1 MLTAQE
7 INEIFETTDVFGWN
21 YSSEAQIVVN
31 QGGTS
36 SGKTYSI
43 LQCLFLHAITDA
55 GSIITVAGQDI
66 PNLKVGALRD
76 AQMIVS
82 NSLPLQSLIKDYNK
96 SDRIYTFNNG
106 SIIEF
111 KSYDDWQDAK
121 SGKRDYLFLNEAN
134 GVPKVIWD
142 ELFMRTRKK
151 SYIDYNPNAEF
162 WVHRELIGKGNV
174 QIIISDHRHNTF
186 LDDVIHDKIE
196 SIEDDELWKVYAR
209 GLTGKLEGIIF
220 RNYNV
225 VPMIPEEAKFIGCGL
240 DFGFTNDP
248 TAIVECFQS
257 GGELYFNELIY
268 ETRLTNSDINNRFL
282 DIGFS
287 KYRDIIADSAEPKS
301 IADLNNYGWN
311 VYGATK
317 GADSVRNS
325 IDILKRYKLNVTQR
339 STNLRKELNGY
350 KWKMTRDGI
359 LVNEPVDLMNHA
371 IDAIRY
377 VALNKLN
384 GNVNNG
390 NYSFDI
396 V

>member
-1 MLTAQE
+1 MTQSDIHNL
-7 INEIFETTDVFGWN
+7 FDTTDVFSAN
-21 YSSEAQIVVN
+21 SYSQKQIVIN

-43 LQCLFLHAITDA
+43 LQCLFLHAIQDA
-55 GSIITVAGQDI
+55 GSIITLAGQDI

-76 AQMIVS
+76 AQNIVD
-82 NSLPLQSLIKDYNK
+82 NSPILQTFIHDYNK
-96 SDRIYTFNNG
+96 SDRIYTFNNK

-121 SGKRDYLFLNEAN
+121 SGKRDYLFLNEMN

-151 SYIDYNPNAEF
+151 AYGDYNPNAEF
-162 WVHRELIGKGNV
+162 WVHRELLGRDNV
-174 QIIISDHRHNTF
+174 ELIISDHRHNTY
-186 LDDVIHDKIE
+186 LDQVIHDKIE

-209 GLTGKLEGIIF
+209 GATGKLEGIIF

-225 VPMIPEEAKFIGCGL
+225 VPNVPENAKYIGTGL

-248 TAIVECFQS
+248 TAIVECWQAS
-257 GGELYFNELIY
+257 GELFFNELVY
-268 ETRLTNSDINNRFL
+268 ETRLTNSDINNKL
-282 DIGFS
+282 NDIGFS

-311 VYGATK
+311 VYPAAK
-317 GADSVRNS
+317 GADSVRSS
-325 IDILKRYKLNVTQR
+325 IDLLKKWKLNVTQR

-350 KWKMTRDGI
+350 KWKQNKDGV
-359 LVNEPVDLMNHA
+359 LLNEPVDLMNHA
-371 IDAIRY
+371 IDAVRY
-377 VALNKLN
+377 IALNKLN
-384 GNVNNG
+384 N
-390 NYSFDI
+390 NYSGEYSID
-396 V
+396 VL

>member
-1 MLTAQE
+1 MLTQQE
-7 INEIFETTDVFGWN
+7 INDLFETTDVFSLN
-21 YSSEAQIVVN
+21 LNSSKAIVIN

-43 LQCLFLHAITDA
+43 LQCLFVHALQDDGA
-55 GSIITVAGQDI
+55 IITVAGQDI

-82 NSLPLQSLIKDYNK
+82 NSLPLQSYIKDYNK
-96 SDRIYTFNNG
+96 SDRIYTFTNG

-134 GVPKVIWD
+134 GVSKNIWD

-151 SYIDYNPNAEF
+151 AYIDYNPNAEF
-162 WVHRELIGKGNV
+162 WVHRELIGKEN
-174 QIIISDHRHNTF
+174 IELIISDHRHNTF
-186 LDDVIHDKIE
+186 LEQSIHDKIE
-196 SIEDDELWKVYAR
+196 SIEDEELWKVYAR

-225 VPMIPEEAKFIGCGL
+225 VPTIPEDAKFIGIGL

-248 TAIVECFQS
+248 TAIVEVYQLS
-257 GGELYFNELIY
+257 GELFINELTY
-268 ETRLTNSDINNRFL
+268 ETRLTNSDIDKRL
-282 DIGFS
+282 QDIGIS
-287 KYRDIIADSAEPKS
+287 KYKDIIADSAEPKS
-301 IADLNNYGWN
+301 IADLTNYGWN
-311 VYGATK
+311 VYPAIK
-317 GADSVRNS
+317 GKDSVRNS

-339 STNLRKELNGY
+339 SVNLKKELNGY
-350 KWKMTRDGI
+350 KWKQTKGGEM
-359 LVNEPVDLMNHA
+359 LNEPVDLMNHA
-371 IDAIRY
+371 IDALRY

-384 GNVNNG
+384 NQNSGG
-390 NYSFDI
+390 YS
-396 V
+396 VSVL

>member
-1 MLTAQE
+1 MTQTEVNRL
-7 INEIFETTDVFGWN
+7 FETTDVFSAN
-21 YSSEAQIVVN
+21 YYSTKQIVVN

-43 LQCLFLHAITDA
+43 LQCLFLHAIQDA
-55 GSIITVAGQDI
+55 GAIITVAGQDI

-76 AQMIVS
+76 SQMIVS
-82 NSLPLQSLIKDYNK
+82 NSLTLQSFIQDYNK
-96 SDRIYTFNNG
+96 SDRIYTFTNG

-134 GVPKVIWD
+134 GVAKPIWD

-162 WVHRELIGKGNV
+162 WVHREIIGRENAEL
-174 QIIISDHRHNTF
+174 IISDHRHNTF
-186 LDDVIHDKIE
+186 LDKVIHDKIE
-196 SIEDDELWKVYAR
+196 SIEDDELWRVYAR

-225 VPMIPEEAKFIGCGL
+225 VPTIPEGAKFIGVGM

-248 TAIVECFQS
+248 TAVIECYQLS
-257 GGELYFNELIY
+257 GELFFNELIY
-268 ETRLTNSDINNRFL
+268 ETRLTNSAINDKL
-282 DIGFS
+282 IELGFS
-287 KYRDIIADSAEPKS
+287 KHKDIIADSAEPKS
-301 IADLNNYGWN
+301 IADLTNYGWN
-311 VYGATK
+311 VYPAAK
-317 GADSVRNS
+317 GKDSVRSS
-325 IDILKRYKLNVTQR
+325 IDLLKKYKLNVTQR

-350 KWKMTRDGI
+350 KWKQTKDGI
-359 LVNEPVDLMNHA
+359 MLNEPVDLMNHA

-377 VALNKLN
+377 IALNKLTN
-384 GNVNNG
+384 TNTG
-390 NYSFDI
+390 NYSVYI
-396 V
+396 

>member
-1 MLTAQE
+1 MLTQQE
-7 INEIFETTDVFGWN
+7 INDLFETTDVFSLN
-21 YSSEAQIVVN
+21 LNSSKAIVIN

-43 LQCLFLHAITDA
+43 LQCLFVHALQDD
-55 GSIITVAGQDI
+55 GSIITVVGQDI

-82 NSLPLQSLIKDYNK
+82 NSLPLQSYIKDYNK
-96 SDRIYTFNNG
+96 SDRIYTFTNG

-134 GVPKVIWD
+134 GVSKNIWD

-151 SYIDYNPNAEF
+151 AYIDYNPNAEF
-162 WVHRELIGKGNV
+162 WVHRELIGKEN
-174 QIIISDHRHNTF
+174 IELIISDHRHNTF
-186 LDDVIHDKIE
+186 IEQSIHDKIE
-196 SIEDDELWKVYAR
+196 SIEDEELWKVYAR

-225 VPMIPEEAKFIGCGL
+225 VPTIPEDAKFIGIGL

-248 TAIVECFQS
+248 TAIVEVYQLS
-257 GGELYFNELIY
+257 GELFINELTY
-268 ETRLTNSDINNRFL
+268 ETRLTNSDIDKRL
-282 DIGFS
+282 QDIGIS
-287 KYRDIIADSAEPKS
+287 KYKDIIADSAEPKS
-301 IADLNNYGWN
+301 IADLTNYGWN
-311 VYGATK
+311 VYPAIK

-339 STNLRKELNGY
+339 SVNLKKELNGY
-350 KWKMTRDGI
+350 KWKQTKNGEM
-359 LVNEPVDLMNHA
+359 LNEPVDLMNHA
-371 IDAIRY
+371 IDALRY

-384 GNVNNG
+384 NQNIGG
-390 NYSFDI
+390 YS
-396 V
+396 VSVL

>member
-1 MLTAQE
+1 MLTQEE
-7 INEIFETTDVFGWN
+7 INDLFETTDVFSLN
-21 YSSEAQIVVN
+21 LNSSKAIIIN

-43 LQCLFLHAITDA
+43 LQCLFVHALQDDGA
-55 GSIITVAGQDI
+55 IITVAGQDI

-82 NSLPLQSLIKDYNK
+82 NSLPLQSYIKDYNK
-96 SDRIYTFNNG
+96 SDRIYTFTNG

-134 GVPKVIWD
+134 GVSKNIWD

-151 SYIDYNPNAEF
+151 AYIDYNPNAEF
-162 WVHRELIGKGNV
+162 WVHRELIGKEN
-174 QIIISDHRHNTF
+174 IELIISDHRHNTF
-186 LDDVIHDKIE
+186 LEQSIHDKIE
-196 SIEDDELWKVYAR
+196 SIEDEELWKVYAR

-225 VPMIPEEAKFIGCGL
+225 VPTIPEDAKFIGIGL

-248 TAIVECFQS
+248 TAILEVYQLS
-257 GGELYFNELIY
+257 GELFINELTY
-268 ETRLTNSDINNRFL
+268 ETRLTNSDIDKRL
-282 DIGFS
+282 QDIGIS
-287 KYRDIIADSAEPKS
+287 KYKDIIADSAEPKS
-301 IADLNNYGWN
+301 IADLTNYGWN
-311 VYGATK
+311 VYPAIK
-317 GADSVRNS
+317 GKDSVRNS

-339 STNLRKELNGY
+339 SVNLKKELNGY
-350 KWKMTRDGI
+350 KWKQTKGGEM
-359 LVNEPVDLMNHA
+359 LNEPVDLMNHA
-371 IDAIRY
+371 IDALRY

-384 GNVNNG
+384 NQNSGG
-390 NYSFDI
+390 YS
-396 V
+396 VSVL